1 MAAFDYRALGGV
13 SLQKK
18 LDEWSTPEALLK
30 DVEIAKKFWKE
41 ISLVPVPDL
50 TTESIYAAEK
60 KLEELGIPTPFPAIV
75 DKDFTA
81 VIPVTRAVVIMGEY
95 EDNIVEWIIQSKT
108 ELALELIGMP
118 EKFVLLVGSTVQ
130 SFLDWLLQRK
140 TDDAAYWRVI
150 VAALGATFFLLT
162 IGPALATAKTIFGN
176 DLARIFHFAYNKRL
190 PQRKGPRVRKVARAR
205 IGRQLQ

>member
-1 MAAFDYRALGGV
+1 MAAFDYRALGSV
-13 SLQKK
+13 NLQKK
-18 LDEWSTPEALLK
+18 LEEWTSPEALLK

-41 ISLVPVPDL
+41 VSGLPVPDL
-50 TTESIYAAEK
+50 TAESIYAAEK
-60 KLEELGIPTPFPAIV
+60 KLEELGIPTPFPAID
-75 DKDFTA
+75 DKDHPA
-81 VIPVTRAVVIMGEY
+81 VILVTKAVKIMGEY
-95 EDNIVEWIIQSKT
+95 EDGIVEWLIQSKT

-130 SFLDWLLQRK
+130 GFLDWLFNRK
-140 TDDAAYWRVI
+140 SEDYAYWRVI

-162 IGPALATAKTIFGN
+162 IGPALTTAKTIFGG
-176 DLARIFHFAYNKRL
+176 DLARIFRFAYNNRL